1 MASTFR
7 ALEASETEGKF
18 SLKIV
23 EKNVADLPEGDLLI
37 KVDFSSLNYKDAMS
51 ASGMPGVTRNYPH
64 TPGIDAVGKITES
77 RVADFKEGDEVIVTG
92 YDLGMNTSGGFGEY
106 IRVPSN
112 WAVHLPK
119 GLTAKQSM
127 SLGTA
132 GLTAGL
138 SIHALDSFREYT
150 GLKNTKS
157 VVSGATGGVGSI
169 SVMLLSKLGSE
180 VTAVTGKNDQSDFL
194 HTIGASS
201 ILSREELAET
211 ARKPI
216 GKSLWDVGV
225 DVASGEILSL
235 LLTSLSPGG
244 AIACSGLV
252 GGPSFE
258 SSIFPFILRGNA
270 LIGIDSVEIPLK
282 NKDHIWEHF
291 AHDWVLEGLDKLTK
305 EVSLD
310 NLEVEIES
318 ILSGNQVGRVLVKI

>member
-1 MASTFR
+1 MTSTFR

-138 SIHALDSFREYT
+138 SIHALNSFREYT

>member
-1 MASTFR
+1 MTSTFR

-23 EKNVADLPEGDLLI
+23 EKPLADLPEGDLLI

-64 TPGIDAVGKITES
+64 TPGIDAAGKIAES
-77 RVADFKEGDEVIVTG
+77 RVSDFKEGDEVIVTG

-106 IRVPSN
+106 IRVPSS

-119 GLTAKQSM
+119 GLTAKESM

-194 HTIGASS
+194 HAIGASN

-244 AIACSGLV
+244 AVACSGLV

-282 NKDHIWEHF
+282 DKEHIWEHF
-291 AHDWVLEGLDKLTK
+291 AHDWVLEGLDKSTK

>member
-1 MASTFR
+1 MTSTFR

-291 AHDWVLEGLDKLTK
+291 AHDWVLEGLDKITK

>member
-1 MASTFR
+1 MTSTFK
-7 ALEASETEGKF
+7 ALEVSEKF
-18 SLKIV
+18 SLSIV
-23 EKNVADLPEGDLLI
+23 EKDLADLPEGDLLI

-64 TPGIDAVGKITES
+64 TPGIDAAGKVAES
-77 RVADFKEGDEVIVTG
+77 RVPDFKEGDEVIVTG

-150 GLKNTKS
+150 GLKDTKS

-194 HTIGASS
+194 HTIGASN
-201 ILSREELAET
+201 ILSREELAKT

-244 AIACSGLV
+244 AVACSGLV

-282 NKDHIWEHF
+282 DKDHIWEHF
-291 AHDWVLEGLDKLTK
+291 AHDWALEGLDKITK

-310 NLEVEIES
+310 NLEVEIKR

>member
-1 MASTFR
+1 MTSTFR
-7 ALEASETEGKF
+7 ALEASEAEGKF

-23 EKNVADLPEGDLLI
+23 EKPIADLPEGDLLI

-51 ASGMPGVTRNYPH
+51 ASGLPGVTRNYPH
-64 TPGIDAVGKITES
+64 TPGIDAAGKIAES
-77 RVADFKEGDEVIVTG
+77 RVSDFKEGDEVIVTG

-106 IRVPSN
+106 IRVPSS

-119 GLTAKQSM
+119 GLTAKESM

-180 VTAVTGKNDQSDFL
+180 VTAVTGKIDQSDFL
-194 HTIGASS
+194 HAIGASN

-244 AIACSGLV
+244 AVACSGLV

-282 NKDHIWEHF
+282 DKEHIWEHF
-291 AHDWVLEGLDKLTK
+291 AHDWVLEGLDKSTK

>member
-1 MASTFR
+1 MTSTFR

-23 EKNVADLPEGDLLI
+23 EKPLADLPEGDLLI

-64 TPGIDAVGKITES
+64 TPGIDAAGKIAES
-77 RVADFKEGDEVIVTG
+77 RVSDFKEGDEVIVTG

-106 IRVPSN
+106 IRVPSS

-119 GLTAKQSM
+119 GLTAKESM

-194 HTIGASS
+194 HTIGASN

-225 DVASGEILSL
+225 DVVSGEILSL

-244 AIACSGLV
+244 AVACSGLV

-282 NKDHIWEHF
+282 DKDHIWEHF
-291 AHDWVLEGLDKLTK
+291 AHDWALEGLDKITK

>member
-1 MASTFR
+1 MTSTFR

-23 EKNVADLPEGDLLI
+23 EKNIADLPEGDLLI

-51 ASGMPGVTRNYPH
+51 ASGLPGVTRNYPH
-64 TPGIDAVGKITES
+64 TPGIDAAGKIAES
-77 RVADFKEGDEVIVTG
+77 TVPDFKEGDEVIVTG

-106 IRVPSN
+106 IRVPLN

-194 HTIGASS
+194 HAIGASN

-225 DVASGEILSL
+225 DVVSGEILSL

-244 AIACSGLV
+244 AVACSGLV

-282 NKDHIWEHF
+282 DKEHIWEHF
-291 AHDWVLEGLDKLTK
+291 AHDWALEGLDKSTK

>member
-1 MASTFR
+1 MTSTFR

-23 EKNVADLPEGDLLI
+23 EKNIADLPEGDLLI

-64 TPGIDAVGKITES
+64 TPGIDAAGKIAES
-77 RVADFKEGDEVIVTG
+77 RVSDFKEGDDVIVTG

-112 WAVHLPK
+112 WVVHLPK

>member
-1 MASTFR
+1 MTSTFK
-7 ALEASETEGKF
+7 ALEVSEKF
-18 SLKIV
+18 SLSIV
-23 EKNVADLPEGDLLI
+23 EKDLADLPEGDLLI

-64 TPGIDAVGKITES
+64 TPGIDAAGKVAES
-77 RVADFKEGDEVIVTG
+77 RVPDFKEGDEVIVTG

-150 GLKNTKS
+150 DLKDTKS

-194 HTIGASS
+194 HTIGASN
-201 ILSREELAET
+201 ILSREELAKT

-244 AIACSGLV
+244 AVACSGLV

-282 NKDHIWEHF
+282 DKDHIWEHF
-291 AHDWVLEGLDKLTK
+291 AHDWVLEGLDKITK

-310 NLEVEIES
+310 NLEVEIKR

>member
-1 MASTFR
+1 MTSTFR

-23 EKNVADLPEGDLLI
+23 EKPIADLPEGDLLI

-64 TPGIDAVGKITES
+64 TPGIDAAGKIAES
-77 RVADFKEGDEVIVTG
+77 RVSDFKEGDEVIVTG

-106 IRVPSN
+106 IRVPSS

-119 GLTAKQSM
+119 GLTAKESM

-194 HTIGASS
+194 HAIGASN

-244 AIACSGLV
+244 AVACSGLV

-282 NKDHIWEHF
+282 DKEHIWEHF
-291 AHDWVLEGLDKLTK
+291 AHDWVLEGLDKSTK

-310 NLEVEIES
+310 NLEVEIAS

>member
-1 MASTFR
+1 MTSTFR

-23 EKNVADLPEGDLLI
+23 EKPIADLPEGDLLI

-64 TPGIDAVGKITES
+64 TPGIEAAGKIAES
-77 RVADFKEGDEVIVTG
+77 RVSDFIEGDEVIVTG

-106 IRVPSN
+106 IRVPSS

-119 GLTAKQSM
+119 GLTAKESM

-138 SIHALDSFREYT
+138 SIHTLDSFREYT

-194 HTIGASS
+194 HAIGASN

-244 AIACSGLV
+244 AVACSGLV

-282 NKDHIWEHF
+282 DKEHIWEHF
-291 AHDWVLEGLDKLTK
+291 AHDWVLEGLDKSTK

-310 NLEVEIES
+310 NLEVEIKS
-318 ILSGNQVGRVLVKI
+318 ILSGNHVGRVLIKI

>member
-1 MASTFR
+1 MTSTFR

-23 EKNVADLPEGDLLI
+23 EKNIADLPEGDLLI

-51 ASGMPGVTRNYPH
+51 ASGLPGVTRNYPH
-64 TPGIDAVGKITES
+64 TPGIDAAGKIAES
-77 RVADFKEGDEVIVTG
+77 TVPDFKEGDEVIITG

-106 IRVPSN
+106 IRVPPN

-138 SIHALDSFREYT
+138 SIHALDSFREYA

-194 HTIGASS
+194 HSIGATN

-216 GKSLWDVGV
+216 GKSLWDIGV
-225 DVASGEILSL
+225 DVASGEVLSL

-244 AIACSGLV
+244 AVACSGLV
-252 GGPSFE
+252 GGSSFE

-270 LIGIDSVEIPLK
+270 LIGIDSVEIPLEDK
-282 NKDHIWEHF
+282 RHAWEHF
-291 AHDWVLEGLDKLTK
+291 SRDWVLEGLDKITK
-305 EVSLD
+305 EVSID
-310 NLEVEIES
+310 NLEVEVQS

>member
-1 MASTFR
+1 MASTFK
-7 ALEASETEGKF
+7 ALEVSEKF
-18 SLKIV
+18 SLSIV
-23 EKNVADLPEGDLLI
+23 EKDLADLPEGDLLI

-64 TPGIDAVGKITES
+64 TPGIDAAGKVAES
-77 RVADFKEGDEVIVTG
+77 RVPDFKEGDEVIVTG

-150 GLKNTKS
+150 GLKDTKS

-194 HTIGASS
+194 HTIGASN
-201 ILSREELAET
+201 ILSREELAKT

-244 AIACSGLV
+244 AVACSGLV

-282 NKDHIWEHF
+282 DKDHIWEHF
-291 AHDWVLEGLDKLTK
+291 AHDWVLEGLDKITK

-310 NLEVEIES
+310 NLEVEIKR
-318 ILSGNQVGRVLVKI
+318 ILSGNQVGRVVIKI

>member
-1 MASTFR
+1 MTSTFR

-64 TPGIDAVGKITES
+64 TPGIDAAGKITES

-291 AHDWVLEGLDKLTK
+291 AHDWVLEGLDKITK

>member
-1 MASTFR
+1 
-7 ALEASETEGKF
+7 
-18 SLKIV
+18 
-23 EKNVADLPEGDLLI
+23 
-37 KVDFSSLNYKDAMS
+37 
-51 ASGMPGVTRNYPH
+51 
-64 TPGIDAVGKITES
+64 
-77 RVADFKEGDEVIVTG
+77 
-92 YDLGMNTSGGFGEY
+92 
-106 IRVPSN
+106 
-112 WAVHLPK
+112 
-119 GLTAKQSM
+119 M

-138 SIHALDSFREYT
+138 SIHALDSFREYA

-194 HTIGASS
+194 HTIGASN

-225 DVASGEILSL
+225 DVVSGEILSL

-244 AIACSGLV
+244 AVACSGLV

-282 NKDHIWEHF
+282 DKDHIWEHF
-291 AHDWVLEGLDKLTK
+291 AHDWALEGLDKITK

>member
-1 MASTFR
+1 MTSTFR

-23 EKNVADLPEGDLLI
+23 EKPLADLPEGDLLI

-64 TPGIDAVGKITES
+64 TPGIDAAGKIAES
-77 RVADFKEGDEVIVTG
+77 RVSDFKEGDEVIVTG

-106 IRVPSN
+106 IRVPSS

-119 GLTAKQSM
+119 GLTAKESM

-194 HTIGASS
+194 HAIGASN

-244 AIACSGLV
+244 AVACSGLV

-282 NKDHIWEHF
+282 DKEHIWEHF
-291 AHDWVLEGLDKLTK
+291 AHDWALEGLDKITK

>member
-1 MASTFR
+1 MTSTFR

-150 GLKNTKS
+150 GLKDTKS

>member
-1 MASTFR
+1 MASTFK
-7 ALEASETEGKF
+7 ALEVSEKF
-18 SLKIV
+18 SLSIV
-23 EKNVADLPEGDLLI
+23 EKDLADLPEGDLLI

-51 ASGMPGVTRNYPH
+51 ASGMQGVTRNYPH
-64 TPGIDAVGKITES
+64 TPGIDAAGKVAES
-77 RVADFKEGDEVIVTG
+77 RVPDFKEGDEVIVTG

-150 GLKNTKS
+150 GLKDTKS

-194 HTIGASS
+194 HTIGASN
-201 ILSREELAET
+201 ILSREELAKT

-244 AIACSGLV
+244 AVACSGLV

-282 NKDHIWEHF
+282 DKDHIWEHF
-291 AHDWVLEGLDKLTK
+291 AHDWVLEGLDKITK

-310 NLEVEIES
+310 NLEVEIKR

>member
-1 MASTFR
+1 MASTFK
-7 ALEASETEGKF
+7 ALEVSEKF
-18 SLKIV
+18 SLSIV
-23 EKNVADLPEGDLLI
+23 EKDLADLPEGDLLI

-64 TPGIDAVGKITES
+64 TPGIDAAGKVAES
-77 RVADFKEGDEVIVTG
+77 RVPDFKEGDEVIVTG

-150 GLKNTKS
+150 GLKDTKS

-194 HTIGASS
+194 HTIGASN

-225 DVASGEILSL
+225 DVVSGEILSL

-244 AIACSGLV
+244 AVACSGLV

-282 NKDHIWEHF
+282 DKDHIWEHF
-291 AHDWVLEGLDKLTK
+291 AHDWALEGLDKITK